1 MYVGKITRS
10 WQAFKAWVPRHP
22 RKSFVFAL
30 AGILIVSGL
39 TGWIINQNSDKT
51 SDQPKNPI
59 ARQFKEQL
67 PSLKQK
73 AEKNPSNFDAQR
85 DYAVALYATGDTK
98 EAKERYER
106 ALRIRKDA
114 TTYNNLAN
122 AQRDLG
128 NYNDA
133 IETYKKAIA
142 ANPKLV
148 NPYTNLANIQMYSL
162 GKTDD
167 AIETYRQALKEV
179 PNDPSL
185 QVLLALAYERKGD
198 IPSAKQTLKSAQA
211 SHPDDRNI
219 QANLARIEQ

>member
-1 MYVGKITRS
+1 MGKIAQS
-10 WQAFKAWVPRHP
+10 WQALKAWMPRHP
-22 RKSFVFAL
+22 RKTFIISL
-30 AGILIVSGL
+30 AGILVLSGL
-39 TGWIINQNSDKT
+39 AGWIIDRSKSDT
-51 SDQPKNPI
+51 ASDQPKNPI
-59 ARQFKEQL
+59 ARQFKQQL
-67 PSLKQK
+67 PSLKEK
-73 AEKNPSNFDAQR
+73 AEKNPSSFDAQR

-128 NYNDA
+128 NYEDA
-133 IETYKKAIA
+133 VNAYKKAIE

-162 GKTDD
+162 DKTDD
-167 AIETYRQALKEV
+167 AIDTYRNALKEI
-179 PNDPSL
+179 PNDPNL
-185 QVLLALAYERKGD
+185 QVLLALAYEKKGD
-198 IPSAKQTLKSAQA
+198 VPSAKQTLKSAQA
-211 SHPDDRNI
+211 SHPDNKSV

>member
-1 MYVGKITRS
+1 MGRIARS
-10 WQAFKAWVPRHP
+10 WQAFRAWTPRHP
-22 RKSFVFAL
+22 RKTFIISLTGILVISGL
-30 AGILIVSGL
+30 AGWILY
-39 TGWIINQNSDKT
+39 NSDSDDT

-59 ARQFKEQL
+59 ARQFKQQL
-67 PSLKQK
+67 PSLKEK

-128 NYNDA
+128 KYEDA
-133 IETYKKAIA
+133 VAAYKKAIE

-162 GKTDD
+162 NKTDD
-167 AIETYRQALKEV
+167 AIDTYRNALKEI
-179 PNDPSL
+179 PNDPGL
-185 QVLLALAYERKGD
+185 QVLLALAYEKKGD
-198 IPSAKQTLKSAQA
+198 VPAAKQVLKSAQA
-211 SHPDDRNI
+211 SHPDNKNI
-219 QANLARIEQ
+219 QTNLARIEQ

>member
-1 MYVGKITRS
+1 VSKIAQS
-10 WQAFKAWVPRHP
+10 WQALKAWVPRHP
-22 RKSFVFAL
+22 RKSFIIAL
-30 AGILIVSGL
+30 AGIVIISGL
-39 TGWIINQNSDKT
+39 AGWIIDRNSDDT

-59 ARQFKEQL
+59 ARQFEQQL

-73 AEKNPSNFDAQR
+73 AEKNPSSFDAQR
-85 DYAVALYATGDTK
+85 DYAVALYATGNTK

-106 ALRIRKDA
+106 ALRIREDA

-133 IETYKKAIA
+133 IDAYKKAIN

-162 GKTDD
+162 NKTDD
-167 AIETYRQALKEV
+167 AIDTYRQALKEI
-179 PNDPSL
+179 PNDPNV
-185 QVLLALAYERKGD
+185 QVLLALAYEKKGD

-211 SHPDDRNI
+211 ANPEDKTI